1 MGRNAVV
8 RGLFGGPGCVSCG
21 RSGAALC
28 PGCSPPPITTGS
40 IPRCPGARR
49 TIAVWGYA
57 GAARSLVLDLKLR
70 GQRDSAAPLIEG
82 LCAAARREGIAADA
96 VTWVPGGRDGVRR
109 RGFDHAEVLARGVA
123 AALGL
128 AAAGVLQRRAER
140 PDQAGLGAAERR
152 RNLSEAF
159 AAKSCRGRWLV
170 VDDVITT
177 GATVGACSAAL
188 AASGASAVEVLV
200 ACRA

>member
-1 MGRNAVV
+1 VV

-28 PGCSPPPITTGS
+28 PGCSPPPITGS
-40 IPRCPGARR
+40 ISRSPGARR
-49 TIAVWGYA
+49 TIAVWDYS

-82 LCAAARREGIAADA
+82 LCAAARREGVAADA

-123 AALGL
+123 AVLGL
-128 AAAGVLQRRAER
+128 AAAGVLQRRADR

-159 AAKSCRGRWLV
+159 AAGSSRGRWLL

-177 GATVGACSAAL
+177 GATVEACSAAL
-188 AASGASAVEVLV
+188 GASGATAVEVLV